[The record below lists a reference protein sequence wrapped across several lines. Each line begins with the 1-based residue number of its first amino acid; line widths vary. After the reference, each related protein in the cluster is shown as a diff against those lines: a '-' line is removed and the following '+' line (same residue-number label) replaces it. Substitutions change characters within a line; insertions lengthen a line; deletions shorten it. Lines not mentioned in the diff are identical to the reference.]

1 MQEVDENWKMKW
13 KYVHYCKIMFTR
25 WERDTHW
32 RENDGSVGNLKAE
45 LQTRALRLPTVLKT
59 IERIEQGRNKTKI
72 LPKASNIQTA
82 VESFKFI
89 KF

>member
-45 LQTRALRLPTVLKT
+45 LDKS
-59 IERIEQGRNKTKI
+59 IEIGN
-72 LPKASNIQTA
+72 
-82 VESFKFI
+82 SFKNYWADWTGP
-89 KF
+89 